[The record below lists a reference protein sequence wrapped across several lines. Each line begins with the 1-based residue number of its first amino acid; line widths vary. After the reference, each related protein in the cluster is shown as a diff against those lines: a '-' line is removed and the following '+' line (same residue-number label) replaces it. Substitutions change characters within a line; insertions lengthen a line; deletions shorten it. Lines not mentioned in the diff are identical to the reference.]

1 MAKKT
6 STLDAA
12 ILKRIKK
19 LGINNSN
26 EEDIRKKLLALL
38 EKQGIEGMEEEDTE
52 TLLEMAES
60 FVEEDNDNEVDEEL
74 DDEDDSQETDDEEDD
89 SDDAEDEEEDDD
101 NSDDEEEDDEPTD
114 EDLDEL
120 AEEVENEEP
129 APAPKKAKKEA
140 PAKKKEAPAKKK
152 EAPAKKKEA
161 PAKKEKKETKKVNKR
176 GTKLTP
182 KENEDD
188 RKHFNVFKDL
198 FPEDTCQYDWVQT
211 GVTIKNK
218 GINSKR
224 AMVLIENCSLKD
236 DGTIRCN
243 LYLLTMTKKKEVLDE
258 KGIDYKTCWSGQPFC
273 SGVTFDEAIAIITE
287 LKDEITGFVTKVD
300 KKLGENRKKMEDN
313 LKSAA
318 KKKATA
324 ASSKKATKKAAKPEV
339 EDDEVDDEVDE

>member
-89 SDDAEDEEEDDD
+89 SDDAEAEEEDDD
-101 NSDDEEEDDEPTD
+101 NSDDDEEDDEPTD

-140 PAKKKEAPAKKK
+140 PAKKKEAPV
-152 EAPAKKKEA
+152 KKKEA

-188 RKHFNVFKDL
+188 REHFNVFKDL

-313 LKSAA
+313 LKSAT

-324 ASSKKATKKAAKPEV
+324 ASSKKATKKAAKHEV

>member
-6 STLDAA
+6 ATLDAA

-26 EEDIRKKLLALL
+26 EDDIRKKLLALL

-60 FVEEDNDNEVDEEL
+60 FVEEDDDNEVDEEL
-74 DDEDDSQETDDEEDD
+74 EDD
-89 SDDAEDEEEDDD
+89 SDDSDDEEEDDD

-140 PAKKKEAPAKKK
+140 PAKKKEAPAKK
-152 EAPAKKKEA
+152 
-161 PAKKEKKETKKVNKR
+161 EKKETKKVNKR

-188 RKHFNVFKDL
+188 REHFNVFKDL

-218 GINSKR
+218 GTNSNR

-318 KKKATA
+318 KKKTTA
-324 ASSKKATKKAAKPEV
+324 ASSKKATKKVAKPEV

>member
-6 STLDAA
+6 ATLDAA

-19 LGINNSN
+19 LGINNST

-60 FVEEDNDNEVDEEL
+60 FVEEDDDNEVDEEL
-74 DDEDDSQETDDEEDD
+74 EDEDDSQETDDSDD
-89 SDDAEDEEEDDD
+89 SDDEAESEEEDDD

-129 APAPKKAKKEA
+129 APAPKKS
-140 PAKKKEAPAKKK
+140 
-152 EAPAKKKEA
+152 KKEA

-188 RKHFNVFKDL
+188 REHFNVFKDL

-287 LKDEITGFVTKVD
+287 LKDDITGFVTKVD

-324 ASSKKATKKAAKPEV
+324 ASSKKAIKKAAKPDEV
-339 EDDEVDDEVDE
+339 EDDEVEDEVDE

>member
-6 STLDAA
+6 ATLDAA

-19 LGINNSN
+19 LGINNST

-60 FVEEDNDNEVDEEL
+60 FVEEDDDNEVDEEL
-74 DDEDDSQETDDEEDD
+74 EDEDDSQETDDEEDD
-89 SDDAEDEEEDDD
+89 SDDSDDEAEEEDDD

-129 APAPKKAKKEA
+129 APAPKKSKKEA
-140 PAKKKEAPAKKK
+140 PAKKKEAPA
-152 EAPAKKKEA
+152 
-161 PAKKEKKETKKVNKR
+161 KKETKKVNKR

-188 RKHFNVFKDL
+188 REHFNVFKDL

-339 EDDEVDDEVDE
+339 EDDEVEDEVDE

>member
-6 STLDAA
+6 ATLDAA

-19 LGINNSN
+19 LGINNSTT
-26 EEDIRKKLLALL
+26 EEDIRKKLLAIL
-38 EKQGIEGMEEEDTE
+38 EKQSIEGMEEEDTE

-60 FVEEDNDNEVDEEL
+60 FVEEDDDNEV
-74 DDEDDSQETDDEEDD
+74 DEEDD
-89 SDDAEDEEEDDD
+89 SDDAEAEEEDDD

-140 PAKKKEAPAKKK
+140 PAKKKEAPAKK
-152 EAPAKKKEA
+152 
-161 PAKKEKKETKKVNKR
+161 EKKETKKVNKR

-182 KENEDD
+182 KDNEDD
-188 RKHFNVFKDL
+188 REHFNVFKDL

-218 GINSKR
+218 GTNSKR

-258 KGIDYKTCWSGQPFC
+258 KGIDYKTCWNGQPFC

-324 ASSKKATKKAAKPEV
+324 ASSKKVTAASSKKATKKVAKPEV
-339 EDDEVDDEVDE
+339 DDDEVDDEVDE

>member
-6 STLDAA
+6 STLNAA

-19 LGINNSN
+19 LGINNST
-26 EEDIRKKLLALL
+26 EDDIRKKLLAILG
-38 EKQGIEGMEEEDTE
+38 KQGIKGMEEEDTE

-60 FVEEDNDNEVDEEL
+60 FAEEDDDNEVDEEL
-74 DDEDDSQETDDEEDD
+74 EDEDDSQETDDEEDD
-89 SDDAEDEEEDDD
+89 SDEADEEDDD

-129 APAPKKAKKEA
+129 APKKAKKEV
-140 PAKKKEAPAKKK
+140 
-152 EAPAKKKEA
+152 
-161 PAKKEKKETKKVNKR
+161 PAKKEKKEIKKVNKR

-188 RKHFNVFKDL
+188 REHFNVFKDL
-198 FPEDTCQYDWVQT
+198 FPEDNCKYDWVRT

-218 GINSKR
+218 GTNSNR
-224 AMVLIENCSLKD
+224 AMVLIENCTLKD

-287 LKDEITGFVTKVD
+287 LKDDITGFVTKVD

-318 KKKATA
+318 KKKTTTA
-324 ASSKKATKKAAKPEV
+324 ESSKKVTKKAAKPEV
-339 EDDEVDDEVDE
+339 EDDDEADE